1 MFLKIGHRGAK
12 GYAPENTLAGFKKA
26 ISLGVDAIELD
37 LRRTKDGKIV
47 VFHDKGLKRLCK
59 VKGKVADKT
68 LEELKKLRV
77 KGEQIPTFEEV
88 LKFAKGKVKL
98 DVEIKIKDIEEDVVK
113 LLRKHGMVSSV
124 VFVCSFYPGVLG
136 KVKELCPKIETC
148 FLFSKKPLGLEK
160 IVDFYRID
168 AIGPVWG
175 RATKKMFAMARKK
188 GLKFYVW
195 TVNSKRLIEKYKKWK
210 IDGIISDYPDK
221 I

>member
-1 MFLKIGHRGAK
+1 
-12 GYAPENTLAGFKKA
+12 
-26 ISLGVDAIELD
+26 LD
-37 LRRTKDGKIV
+37 LRKTKDGKIV

-59 VKGKVADKT
+59 VKGKVSDKT
-68 LEELKKLRV
+68 LKELKTLRV
-77 KGEQIPTFEEV
+77 KGEEEIPTFEEV

-98 DVEIKIKDIEEDVVK
+98 DVEIKVRSIEEDVIK
-113 LLRKHGMVSSV
+113 LLKKHGMVSSV

-136 KVKELCPKIETC
+136 KFKELCPRIQTC

-160 IVDFYRID
+160 IIDFYKID

-195 TVNSKRLIEKYKKWK
+195 TVNGKRSIEKYKKWK
-210 IDGIISDYPDK
+210 IDGIISDYPDR

>member
-1 MFLKIGHRGAK
+1 VFLKIGHRGAK